1 MKVNEA
7 KNYIEKAVVKI
18 DEIQKR
24 LNEIKTYESDYN
36 YKKNCL
42 VHKIKELGVEE
53 YSMQKKILDNEYE
66 FLDQMFVEKNF
77 LNVELKNILNTLEK
91 CMGCVFID
99 ELEKQP
105 LKAISKPIHYK
116 VFQEAMEKAKTEAFK
131 NLSNEKTRF
140 SIYAYKYDTYSV
152 MELYAYFNN
161 YKTDYFF
168 NHCIDRET
176 NIFNLE
182 KAKSEFEVFIIVDIE
197 EMESLLKEGLK
208 VIEDFNKKL
217 LDLKTEKEKT
227 MEKFKGIVFA
237 A

>member
-1 MKVNEA
+1 
-7 KNYIEKAVVKI
+7 
-18 DEIQKR
+18 
-24 LNEIKTYESDYN
+24 
-36 YKKNCL
+36 
-42 VHKIKELGVEE
+42 
-53 YSMQKKILDNEYE
+53 
-66 FLDQMFVEKNF
+66 
-77 LNVELKNILNTLEK
+77 
-91 CMGCVFID
+91 
-99 ELEKQP
+99 
-105 LKAISKPIHYK
+105 
-116 VFQEAMEKAKTEAFK
+116 
-131 NLSNEKTRF
+131 
-140 SIYAYKYDTYSV
+140 

-182 KAKSEFEVFIIVDIE
+182 KAKSEFEVFLIIDIE